1 MAFQFPSDLEV
12 LFFLHHQPEVPI
24 WTHDSD
30 DNDSQRN
37 QTAPRANP
45 RSTGLTL
52 EQNGLLTT
60 PWILGRLVPCGVRQN
75 RVPSPDPQSWG
86 TSAQRRGIRLHL
98 SRVGR
103 VSPSS
108 PRFLFYTPE
117 SFPNDDSTTRENLC
131 LSVGVKTRTNHPLAQ
146 AEPQSTGV
154 VALAGVAGKRCVGD
168 KTCFESRR
176 LLPSA
181 SATARHNGRE
191 CAASH
196 RHEGIGALDREE
208 HSRDRSAAGNQA
220 GRELPLHAP

>member
-1 MAFQFPSDLEV
+1 MDSRLRRQRLPTKPDSAEG
-12 LFFLHHQPEVPI
+12 QPEVYRSHVGTK
-24 WTHDSD
+24 WAAHDAVD
-30 DNDSQRN
+30 
-37 QTAPRANP
+37 PRPARSVRGATEPGPESRHPKLGNLGSTTWNP
-45 RSTGLTL
+45 TSPEPRRAG
-52 EQNGLLTT
+52 
-60 PWILGRLVPCGVRQN
+60 VP
-75 RVPSPDPQSWG
+75 
-86 TSAQRRGIRLHL
+86 A
-98 SRVGR
+98 
-103 VSPSS
+103 S

-117 SFPNDDSTTRENLC
+117 SFPNDDSTTGENLC